1 MSNRNKWV
9 WVVLVVVML
18 AVAGAWTSR
27 RGKTV
32 AVALTT
38 RGDIMQTVVAT
49 GRVNAPAR
57 LDMGAEVTG
66 TIASVAVREGDTVK
80 AGQLLVQLRDDEAR
94 AAVQQAQASLAET
107 RSRLTQLAVVSQPV
121 SAAAMQQAQ
130 ATFRSAQSDID
141 RVRPLVEQG
150 FYPPQKM
157 DDAQRALDT
166 ARSGLESARIQA
178 VANQPGGMESQLAAQ
193 RLSQAEAALNAA
205 RARLDKLRLTSPLD
219 ARVLTRVAEPGGLAQ
234 PGRVL
239 ITLAAAGGVRIDANV
254 DEKHLSR
261 LQPGLKARVLADAY
275 PAQAFDAELFYI
287 APAVDPQRGTVEVR
301 LRVPVAPAFVR
312 PDMTVS
318 VEMLTGARQS
328 VLVLSADA
336 VRDAETPSP
345 WALVVQDGVARRV
358 PLTLGLHGV
367 GAVEVSSGLA
377 EGDQVILPT
386 SPAAPGDRVRPAL
399 PKATARGMDIPSG
412 LSR

>member
-1 MSNRNKWV
+1 MKNRNKLALAV
-9 WVVLVVVML
+9 L
-18 AVAGAWTSR
+18 AVAVLAGAAVWSGN

-32 AVALTT
+32 AVVPVT
-38 RGDIMQTVVAT
+38 RGDIVQTVVAT

-57 LDMGAEVTG
+57 LDIGAEVTG

-94 AAVQQAQASLAET
+94 AAVQQAQANLAET

-130 ATFRSAQSDID
+130 AAFKSAQSDFD

-193 RLSQAEAALNAA
+193 RLSQSVAALDAA
-205 RARLDKLRLTSPLD
+205 RARLDKLRLTSPVD
-219 ARVLTRVAEPGGLAQ
+219 AKVLTRVAEPGGLAQ

-239 ITLAAAGGVRIDANV
+239 VTLAAAGGVRIDANV

-261 LQPGLKARVLADAY
+261 LQPGLKARALADAY
-275 PAQAFDAELFYI
+275 PTEAFDAELFYI

-301 LRVPVAPAFVR
+301 LRVPAPPAFVR

-318 VEMLTGARQS
+318 VEMGTGARKA

-336 VRDAETPSP
+336 VREADTATP
-345 WALVVQDGVARRV
+345 WALIAQDGQARRV
-358 PLTLGLHGV
+358 PLKLGLRGV
-367 GAVEVSSGLA
+367 GSVEVTDGLA

-386 SPAAPGDRVRPAL
+386 SPAAAGDRVRAVA
-399 PKATARGMDIPSG
+399 PKAAAKGLDIPSG
-412 LSR
+412 MSR